1 MKPIILSTPRAGTRS
16 RSSVRILFLALLLAA
31 AGCATFNPQ
40 PREEVPFL
48 ERAVTQKRG
57 AFTVTVAVPS
67 RDEAKKLFGLDIE
80 KKRIQA
86 VWIDIRNDGPEE
98 FWFMHHGLD
107 PSYFSAHEVAY
118 MHHRKLQGGTNREI
132 DEHLG
137 GLGIDPAVPSHG
149 RTAGFAFSNL
159 KLGTKEV
166 RIRIFGDQQVENFTF
181 FVTVP
186 GFDADWQQVDPDTL
200 YPEDEIVE
208 LRTEQELYDALL
220 TLPCCTTRAD
230 GTGEGDPLNIVV
242 IANDDDTL
250 GFIRAGWDETE
261 VLTAA
266 SGWKTFK
273 AFFGGEYKY
282 SPMSALYVYGRPQEL
297 SLQKAR
303 DTIHLRNHL
312 RLWVSPWM
320 YQGKRVWV
328 GGISRDIGVY
338 FTTRAWNLTTH
349 AIDPDIDE
357 ARTYLSED
365 LATAQTLVKIG
376 LVPGVGAAT
385 PEEPH
390 RNLMNAPWW
399 TDGNREVYL
408 MTDGRVPLEKLD
420 YFSWEK

>member
-1 MKPIILSTPRAGTRS
+1 MKLIILSTPRAGTRS
-16 RSSVRILFLALLLAA
+16 RRAAQALVLALLLAA

-48 ERAVTQKRG
+48 ERAVTQSRG
-57 AFTVTVAVPS
+57 ALTVTVAVPS

-86 VWIDIRNDGPEE
+86 VWIDIRNDGPDDY
-98 FWFMHHGLD
+98 WFMHHGLD
-107 PSYFSAHEVAY
+107 PNYFSAHEVAY
-118 MHHRKLQGGTNREI
+118 MHHRKLQGGTNRQL
-132 DEHLG
+132 DQHFG
-137 GLGIDPAVPSHG
+137 GLGIDPAVPPHG

-166 RIRIFGDQQVENFTF
+166 RIRIFGSERVENFTF

-186 GFDADWQQVDPDTL
+186 GFEADWQQVDPDTL

-208 LRTEQELYDALL
+208 LRTEQDLYDALL

-230 GTGEGDPLNIVV
+230 GTGKGDPLNIVV
-242 IANDDDTL
+242 IANDDDIL

-312 RLWVSPWM
+312 RLWVSPWR

-357 ARTYLSED
+357 ARTYLTED
-365 LATAQTLVKIG
+365 LATAQALVKVG

-408 MTDGRVPLEKLD
+408 MTEDRVPLEKLD
-420 YFSWEK
+420 YFSWDK

>member
-1 MKPIILSTPRAGTRS
+1 MKPIISSTPRAGIRS
-16 RSSVRILFLALLLAA
+16 RRPARIIFLALLLAA

-40 PREEVPFL
+40 PREQVPFK
-48 ERAVTQKRG
+48 ERAVTQTRG
-57 AFTVTVAVPS
+57 ALTVTVAVPT
-67 RDEAKKLFGLDIE
+67 REEAKKLFGLDVE

-86 VWIDIRNDGPEE
+86 VWIDIRNDGPDEY
-98 FWFMHHGLD
+98 WFMHHGLD
-107 PSYFSAHEVAY
+107 PNYFSAHEVAY
-118 MHHRKLQGGTNREI
+118 MHHRKLQHATNRQI
-132 DEHLG
+132 DEHFG
-137 GLGIDPAVPSHG
+137 GLGIDPAVPARG

-166 RIRIFGDQQVENFTF
+166 RIRLYGGKRVENFTF

-186 GFDADWQQVDPDTL
+186 GFQADWQQVDPDAL

-230 GTGEGDPLNIVV
+230 GTGQGDPLNIVV
-242 IANDDDTL
+242 IANDDDIL

-261 VLTAA
+261 VLTFA

-312 RLWVSPWM
+312 RLWVSPWV

-357 ARTYLSED
+357 ARTYLTED
-365 LATAQTLVKIG
+365 LATAQALVKVG

-385 PEEPH
+385 RGEPH

-408 MTDGRVPLEKLD
+408 LTDGRVPLEKLE
-420 YFSWEK
+420 YFSWKK